1 MPPALSSPALSV
13 SFQFRIAPY
22 ADEASHA
29 YGRRTA
35 CFESLQ
41 TMHQTLRWSRPKNWI
56 LILFSWKSPLRMVN
70 VRSAAQKTLPHSI
83 GGWRNAI
90 SRPSPQAYL
99 DIIQDAKEKDE
110 EVLIL
115 TISGGLSGT
124 VESAHEAKRMSGYDR
139 VCIVDTHQAI
149 IAQRLLVE
157 MAVRLRDEGYSA
169 QEIARRIE
177 HSRDKV
183 VVCGVVD
190 TLKYLRKG
198 GRIPAGLA
206 AIGSI
211 LNIKP
216 VIVLEDTK
224 LKTMGKARGYTQGV
238 KMLYQRMK
246 QDQCSKAYPVY
257 FGYTTNRELGLSL
270 LQKTKETFG
279 LNCVKLHPVG
289 GVIGTHCGTDCVAI
303 AYVKGL

>member
-1 MPPALSSPALSV
+1 ML
-13 SFQFRIAPY
+13 RIIT
-22 ADEASHA
+22 DNASDITVEQA
-29 YGRRTA
+29 KELDIDLVFLEIT
-35 CFESLQ
+35 FEDGECPQ
-41 TMHQTLRWSRPKNWI
+41 
-56 LILFSWKSPLRMVN
+56 
-70 VRSAAQKTLPHSI
+70 RSAEDFATFYRRLEKCDKLPVT
-83 GGWRNAI
+83 

-169 QEIARRIE
+169 QEIALRIE

-206 AIGSI
+206 AIGAI

-303 AYVKGL
+303 AYVKGH

>member
-1 MPPALSSPALSV
+1 ML
-13 SFQFRIAPY
+13 RIIT
-22 ADEASHA
+22 DNASDITVEQA
-29 YGRRTA
+29 KELDIDLVFLEITFEDGECPQRSIEDFATFYRRLEK
-35 CFESLQ
+35 CD
-41 TMHQTLRWSRPKNWI
+41 R
-56 LILFSWKSPLRMVN
+56 
-70 VRSAAQKTLPHSI
+70 LPVT
-83 GGWRNAI
+83 

-303 AYVKGL
+303 AYVKGH

>member
-1 MPPALSSPALSV
+1 ML
-13 SFQFRIAPY
+13 RIIT
-22 ADEASHA
+22 DNASDITVEQA
-29 YGRRTA
+29 KELDIDLVFLEITFEDGECPQRSTEDFVTFYRRLEK
-35 CFESLQ
+35 CD
-41 TMHQTLRWSRPKNWI
+41 R
-56 LILFSWKSPLRMVN
+56 
-70 VRSAAQKTLPHSI
+70 LPVT
-83 GGWRNAI
+83 

-99 DIIQDAKEKDE
+99 DIIQDAKEKGE

-149 IAQRLLVE
+149 MAQRLLVE

-169 QEIARRIE
+169 REIARRIE

-206 AIGSI
+206 ALGSI

-216 VIVLEDTK
+216 VIVLDDTK

-270 LQKTKETFG
+270 LQKTKDTFG
-279 LNCVKLHPVG
+279 LDCVKLHPVG

-303 AYVKGL
+303 AYVKGH

>member
-1 MPPALSSPALSV
+1 MLRIITDNASDITVEQAKELDIDLV
-13 SFQFRIAPY
+13 FLEISFEDGECPQ
-22 ADEASHA
+22 
-29 YGRRTA
+29 
-35 CFESLQ
+35 
-41 TMHQTLRWSRPKNWI
+41 
-56 LILFSWKSPLRMVN
+56 
-70 VRSAAQKTLPHSI
+70 RSAEDFVTFYRRLEKCDKLPVT
-83 GGWRNAI
+83 

-177 HSRDKV
+177 HSRNKV

-303 AYVKGL
+303 AYVKGH

>member
-1 MPPALSSPALSV
+1 ML
-13 SFQFRIAPY
+13 RIIT
-22 ADEASHA
+22 DNASDITVEQA
-29 YGRRTA
+29 KELDIDLVFLEIT
-35 CFESLQ
+35 FEDGECPQ
-41 TMHQTLRWSRPKNWI
+41 
-56 LILFSWKSPLRMVN
+56 
-70 VRSAAQKTLPHSI
+70 RSAEDFATFYRRLEKCDKLPVT
-83 GGWRNAI
+83 

-206 AIGSI
+206 AIGAI

-303 AYVKGL
+303 AYVKGH

>member
-1 MPPALSSPALSV
+1 ML
-13 SFQFRIAPY
+13 RIIT
-22 ADEASHA
+22 DNASDITVEQA
-29 YGRRTA
+29 KELDIDLVFLEITFEDGECPQRSTEDFATFYRRLEK
-35 CFESLQ
+35 CD
-41 TMHQTLRWSRPKNWI
+41 K
-56 LILFSWKSPLRMVN
+56 
-70 VRSAAQKTLPHSI
+70 LPVT
-83 GGWRNAI
+83 

-279 LNCVKLHPVG
+279 LNCVKLNPVG

-303 AYVKGL
+303 AYVKGH

>member
-1 MPPALSSPALSV
+1 MK
-13 SFQFRIAPY
+13 I
-22 ADEASHA
+22 
-29 YGRRTA
+29 
-35 CFESLQ
+35 
-41 TMHQTLRWSRPKNWI
+41 
-56 LILFSWKSPLRMVN
+56 
-70 VRSAAQKTLPHSI
+70 
-83 GGWRNAI
+83 
-90 SRPSPQAYL
+90 YL

-169 QEIARRIE
+169 PEIARRIE
-177 HSRDKV
+177 QNRDKV

-303 AYVKGL
+303 AYVKGH

>member
-1 MPPALSSPALSV
+1 ML
-13 SFQFRIAPY
+13 RIIT
-22 ADEASHA
+22 DNASDITVEQA
-29 YGRRTA
+29 KELDIDLVFLKITFEDGECPQRSTEDFVTFYRRLEK
-35 CFESLQ
+35 CD
-41 TMHQTLRWSRPKNWI
+41 R
-56 LILFSWKSPLRMVN
+56 
-70 VRSAAQKTLPHSI
+70 LPVT
-83 GGWRNAI
+83 

-99 DIIQDAKEKDE
+99 DIIQDAKEKGE

-149 IAQRLLVE
+149 MAQRLLVE

-169 QEIARRIE
+169 WEIARRIE

-206 AIGSI
+206 ALGSI

-216 VIVLEDTK
+216 VIVLEDAK

-238 KMLYQRMK
+238 KILYQRMK
-246 QDQCSKAYPVY
+246 QDQCGKAYPVY

-303 AYVKGL
+303 AYVKGH

>member
-1 MPPALSSPALSV
+1 ML
-13 SFQFRIAPY
+13 RIIT
-22 ADEASHA
+22 DNASDITVEQA
-29 YGRRTA
+29 KELDIDLVFLEIT
-35 CFESLQ
+35 FEDGECPQ
-41 TMHQTLRWSRPKNWI
+41 
-56 LILFSWKSPLRMVN
+56 
-70 VRSAAQKTLPHSI
+70 RSAEDFATFYRRLEKCDKLPVT
-83 GGWRNAI
+83 